1 MTIIEHEIINYIP
14 DYYSKTMFY
23 PSYREISN
31 SLEQSLST
39 IHEHMTNLERIGIIV
54 KKDEHSHQYR
64 LINIDFILKSRKG
77 KVNG

>member
-1 MTIIEHEIINYIP
+1 MTIIEHKIINYIL

-31 SLEQSLST
+31 SLGRSLST
-39 IHEHMTNLERIGIIV
+39 IHEHMTNLEMIGIIV
-54 KKDEHSHQYR
+54 RKDEHARQYR

>member
-1 MTIIEHEIINYIP
+1 MTIIEHKIINYIL

-31 SLEQSLST
+31 SLERSIST
-39 IHEHMTNLERIGIIV
+39 IHEHMTNLEMIGIIV
-54 KKDEHSHQYR
+54 RKYKDSPQYR
-64 LINIDFILKSRKG
+64 LINIDFILKSRKE

>member
-1 MTIIEHEIINYIP
+1 MTIIEHKIINYIL

-31 SLEQSLST
+31 SLGRSLST
-39 IHEHMTNLERIGIIV
+39 IHEHITNLERIGIIV
-54 KKDEHSHQYR
+54 RKYKDSPQYR
-64 LINIDFILKSRKG
+64 LINIDFILKSRKE

>member
-1 MTIIEHEIINYIP
+1 MTIIEHKIINYIL

-31 SLEQSLST
+31 SLERSIST

-54 KKDEHSHQYR
+54 RKCKNSHQYR

>member
-1 MTIIEHEIINYIP
+1 MTIIEHKIINYIL

-31 SLEQSLST
+31 SLERSIST

-54 KKDEHSHQYR
+54 RKCKDSPQYR
-64 LINIDFILKSRKG
+64 LINIDFILKSRKE

>member
-1 MTIIEHEIINYIP
+1 MTIIEHEIIDYIL

-31 SLEQSLST
+31 SLGRSLST
-39 IHEHMTNLERIGIIV
+39 IHEHMTNLKRIGIIV
-54 KKDEHSHQYR
+54 RKYKDSHQYR
-64 LINIDFILKSRKG
+64 LINIDFILKSRKE

>member
-1 MTIIEHEIINYIP
+1 MTIIEHEIINYIL

-31 SLEQSLST
+31 SLGRSLST
-39 IHEHMTNLERIGIIV
+39 IHEHMTNLEMIGIIV
-54 KKDEHSHQYR
+54 RKYKDSPQYR
-64 LINIDFILKSRKG
+64 LINIDFILKSRKE

>member
-1 MTIIEHEIINYIP
+1 MTIIEHKIINYIL

-31 SLEQSLST
+31 SLGRSLST
-39 IHEHMTNLERIGIIV
+39 IHEHMTNLEMIGIIV
-54 KKDEHSHQYR
+54 RKYKDSPQYR
-64 LINIDFILKSRKG
+64 LINIDFILKSRKE

>member
-1 MTIIEHEIINYIP
+1 MTIIEHKIINYIL

-31 SLEQSLST
+31 SLERSLST
-39 IHEHMTNLERIGIIV
+39 IHEHMTNLETIGIIV
-54 KKDEHSHQYR
+54 RKDDHSSQYR
-64 LINIDFILKSRKG
+64 LINIDFILKSRKE

>member
-1 MTIIEHEIINYIP
+1 MTIIEHEIINYIL

-39 IHEHMTNLERIGIIV
+39 IHKHMTNLERIGIIV
-54 KKDEHSHQYR
+54 RKDEYSSQYR
-64 LINIDFILKSRKG
+64 LINIDFILKSRKE
-77 KVNG
+77 KVYG

>member
-1 MTIIEHEIINYIP
+1 MTIIEHEIINYIL

-39 IHEHMTNLERIGIIV
+39 IHDYMTSLEVEGIIV
-54 KKDEHSHQYR
+54 RKDKYSPQYR
-64 LINIDFILKSRKG
+64 LINIDFILKSRKE